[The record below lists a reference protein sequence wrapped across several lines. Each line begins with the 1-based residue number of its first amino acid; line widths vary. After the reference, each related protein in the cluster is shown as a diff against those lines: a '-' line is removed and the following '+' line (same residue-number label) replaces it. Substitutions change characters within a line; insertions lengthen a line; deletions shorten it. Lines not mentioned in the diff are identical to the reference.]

1 MMPMKST
8 TSLNNHDSQ
17 SLSAHNDQTKPPAPP
32 VFLLCDRCYWCATY
46 INNARVPTDNN
57 ICPQCN
63 ANSNELTSFRIAP
76 NESFTYNY
84 NEKRWVELE
93 FKHRE
98 SL

>member
-1 MMPMKST
+1 MGET
-8 TSLNNHDSQ
+8 TTALVNHDSE
-17 SLSAHNDQTKPPAPP
+17 SLIAKTRDGNSKSSSLPIF
-32 VFLLCDRCYWCATY
+32 VLCDRCYWCATY